1 MLSRIPD
8 EFKKEGEQF
17 KMKDKTGN
25 EYLLEWRNNSGN
37 IIGHSNK
44 NGMNE
49 SLDRMKSMFN
59 YSSTDSRSIVNEG
72 ESNLIDTLNK
82 VRKITD

>member
-1 MLSRIPD
+1 MMSRVPD

-25 EYLLEWRNNSGN
+25 EYLLEWRCGTGN

-44 NGMNE
+44 NAVDE
-49 SLDRMKSMFN
+49 SLERIKSMYN
-59 YSSTDSRSIVNEG
+59 YSSVDSKSRKNENEDSIVE
-72 ESNLIDTLNK
+72 TLNK
-82 VRKITD
+82 MRQIIK